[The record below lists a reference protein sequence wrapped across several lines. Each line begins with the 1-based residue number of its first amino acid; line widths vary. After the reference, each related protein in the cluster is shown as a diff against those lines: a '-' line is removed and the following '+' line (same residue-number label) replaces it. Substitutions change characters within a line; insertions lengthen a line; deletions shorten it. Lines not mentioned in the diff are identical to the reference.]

1 MAFVPD
7 WEREFGK
14 PIITANQAALWVM
27 LHVMKVDEKVR
38 DLGRLL
44 EQMPAI

>member
-1 MAFVPD
+1 MSLIHAIM
-7 WEREFGK
+7 R
-14 PIITANQAALWVM
+14 ITANQAALWAM